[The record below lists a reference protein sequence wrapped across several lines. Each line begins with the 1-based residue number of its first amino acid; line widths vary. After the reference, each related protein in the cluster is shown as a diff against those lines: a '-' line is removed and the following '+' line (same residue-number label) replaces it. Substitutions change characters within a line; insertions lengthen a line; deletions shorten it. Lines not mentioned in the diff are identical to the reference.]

1 MCVRQ
6 GSTLHYWAQVWG
18 TGQQFRNKRWAI
30 RLKQESEE
38 YTWWGCRVVFLDFVE
53 TSKNVGLLFEV
64 TEIARILITVDD
76 DDDDDDDDAKFSI
89 CVFCI

>member
-1 MCVRQ
+1 M
-6 GSTLHYWAQVWG
+6 
-18 TGQQFRNKRWAI
+18 
-30 RLKQESEE
+30 
-38 YTWWGCRVVFLDFVE
+38 FLDFVE